1 MKVHYEGSEKIPA
14 SHADVWAFM
23 NTPEKVAACLPD
35 VVSTTVADPTHFT
48 SVVKVGVGPVRGNFT
63 FQVTLEPKPDAK
75 QILVS
80 IHGGG
85 LGSVVDQV
93 ATATLRD
100 DGTGT
105 TTLDWSADAVI
116 NGPVATV
123 GGRILD
129 AQAKRII
136 EHVFT
141 RVRESLT
148 SVAPASAS
156 VAPERSSGST
166 A

>member
-14 SHADVWAFM
+14 SYAETWAFM
-23 NTPEKVAACLPD
+23 NSPEKVAACLPD
-35 VVSTTVADPTHFT
+35 VVSTNVADATHFT

-63 FQVTLEPKPDAK
+63 FQVNLEPKPDAK
-75 QILVS
+75 QILVN

-93 ATATLRD
+93 ATATLKD
-100 DGTGT
+100 NGDST

-148 SVAPASAS
+148 ATPGAAP
-156 VAPERSSGST
+156 T

>member
-1 MKVHYEGSEKIPA
+1 MKVHYEGSEKITA
-14 SHADVWAFM
+14 SYAEVWAFM

-35 VVSTTVADPTHFT
+35 VVSTTIADANHFT

-63 FQVTLEPKPDAK
+63 FQVTLEPKSDAK
-75 QILVS
+75 QISVT

-93 ATATLRD
+93 AVATLQD
-100 DGTGT
+100 DGGGT
-105 TTLDWSADAVI
+105 TTLVWSADAVI
-116 NGPVATV
+116 NGPVATI

-141 RVRESLT
+141 RVRESL
-148 SVAPASAS
+148 
-156 VAPERSSGST
+156 SGT
-166 A
+166 AGAAGTA

>member
-14 SHADVWAFM
+14 PYADAWAFM
-23 NTPEKVAACLPD
+23 SSPEKVASCLPD
-35 VVSTTVADPTHFT
+35 VVSTDIADANHFT

-63 FQVTLEPKPDAK
+63 FQVTLEPKADVH
-75 QILVS
+75 QVLVS
-80 IHGGG
+80 LHGGG

-93 ATATLRD
+93 ATATFKD
-100 DGTGT
+100 NGDNT

-136 EHVFT
+136 EYVFT
-141 RVRESLT
+141 RVRENL
-148 SVAPASAS
+148 SVAPGLS
-156 VAPERSSGST
+156 VAPERSSG
-166 A
+166 

>member
-14 SHADVWAFM
+14 SYAEVWAFM
-23 NTPEKVAACLPD
+23 NSPAKVAACLPD
-35 VVSTTVADPTHFT
+35 VVSTDIADANHFT

-63 FQVTLEPKPDAK
+63 FQVTLEPKPDAR

-93 ATATLRD
+93 ATATLK
-100 DGTGT
+100 DGGDGT
-105 TTLDWSADAVI
+105 TTLDWTADAVI

-148 SVAPASAS
+148 AAPGA
-156 VAPERSSGST
+156 APM

>member
-1 MKVHYEGSEKIPA
+1 MKVHYEGSEKIAA
-14 SHADVWAFM
+14 SYADAWAFM
-23 NTPEKVAACLPD
+23 SSPEKVATCLPD
-35 VVSTTVADPTHFT
+35 VVSTDIADANHFT

-63 FQVTLEPKPDAK
+63 FQVTLEPKTDAK
-75 QILVS
+75 QVHVT

-93 ATATLRD
+93 AIATFKD
-100 DGTGT
+100 DGDGT
-105 TTLDWSADAVI
+105 TTLHWSADAVI
-116 NGPVATV
+116 NGPVATL

-141 RVRESLT
+141 SVRESL
-148 SVAPASAS
+148 S
-156 VAPERSSGST
+156 VAPERSSGSP

>member
-1 MKVHYEGSEKIPA
+1 MKVHYEGSEKITAPY
-14 SHADVWAFM
+14 ADVWAFM

-35 VVSTTVADPTHFT
+35 VVSTTIADANHFT

-75 QILVS
+75 QISVT

-93 ATATLRD
+93 AVATLQD
-100 DGTGT
+100 DGGGT

-116 NGPVATV
+116 NGPVATI

-141 RVRESLT
+141 RVRESL
-148 SVAPASAS
+148 
-156 VAPERSSGST
+156 SGT
-166 A
+166 AGAAGTA